1 MPESF
6 PKWIAEEI
14 SGAKLEFDKKLS
26 LSGYPLDLNEKERK
40 VDVQFHDKLPDG
52 RYIAT
57 LDLPKE
63 FSPSSLKL
71 GEGFFF
77 ELNVFKADL
86 SEKVVD
92 YLDKQYSV
100 KMSNIFRFE
109 LLSAEIMDVT

>member
-14 SGAKLEFDKKLS
+14 SGVKLEFDKKLS
-26 LSGYPLDLNEKERK
+26 LSGYLLDLNEKEHK
-40 VDVQFHDKLPDG
+40 VDIQFNDKLPDG

-57 LDLPKE
+57 LDMPKE
-63 FSPSSLKL
+63 FRPSDLKF

-92 YLDKQYSV
+92 YLDKEYSV
-100 KMSNIFRFE
+100 KMSSIFRFE
-109 LLSAEIMDVT
+109 LLSAEIMNVT